1 MNFTLLHGAWHG
13 AWCWDFVTPLLRER
27 GHRVSRPVLSGLG
40 ENAHFLSSEITLQ
53 TWVDELVAYLE
64 AENMT
69 DTVLVGHSF
78 GGNVITG
85 AAARVPDRIA
95 KLIYLDAMVPQSGVA
110 PCETVPPKVWA
121 ERRAGV
127 VDHVGVPCL
136 PCPPA
141 AAFGISD
148 AKQVEFIDRHLT
160 PHPLR
165 TYETA
170 IEFDGDPNAGLDVAY
185 IMATAPVYSSLAAHR
200 ERAKELG
207 WPIHEIACG
216 HDAMIAK
223 PKDLADLLEG

>member
-1 MNFTLLHGAWHG
+1 
-13 AWCWDFVTPLLRER
+13 
-27 GHRVSRPVLSGLG
+27 
-40 ENAHFLSSEITLQ
+40 
-53 TWVDELVAYLE
+53 
-64 AENMT
+64 
-69 DTVLVGHSF
+69 
-78 GGNVITG
+78 VI
-85 AAARVPDRIA
+85 
-95 KLIYLDAMVPQSGVA
+95 
-110 PCETVPPKVWA
+110 
-121 ERRAGV
+121 
-127 VDHVGVPCL
+127 DHVGVPCL